1 MAEAKK
7 EKPKG
12 FSKEQKNGQ
21 KGLNA
26 LLQPQRKKKP

>member
-1 MAEAKK
+1 MAEDKK
-7 EKPKG
+7 KPQG

-26 LLQPQRKKKP
+26 LLAFQRKKKP

>member
-1 MAEAKK
+1 MADNKD
-7 EKPKG
+7 KPKG

-26 LLQPQRKKKP
+26 LLQSNRKKKDK

>member
-1 MAEAKK
+1 MAE
-7 EKPKG
+7 EQPKG

-26 LLQPQRKKKP
+26 RLQDNRKKKS